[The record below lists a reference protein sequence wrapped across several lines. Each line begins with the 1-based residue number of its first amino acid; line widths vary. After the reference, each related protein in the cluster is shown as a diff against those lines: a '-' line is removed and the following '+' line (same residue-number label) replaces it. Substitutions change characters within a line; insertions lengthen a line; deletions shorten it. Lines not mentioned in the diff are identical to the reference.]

1 MARTTIKGTYSL
13 DPETVRLLN
22 QLARQWRVSK
32 SEALRRSIRSAA
44 ANPSADTQA
53 AALLTALD
61 QLQGAAAVSL
71 RGAARWA
78 NEVRAERRA
87 HKQDGAQPR

>member
-44 ANPSADTQA
+44 ANPSADTQS

-61 QLQGAAAVSL
+61 QLHGAAAVSL
-71 RGAARWA
+71 SGAARWA
-78 NEVRAERRA
+78 NEVRS
-87 HKQDGAQPR
+87 